1 MNIYKMELIK
11 TINDRDYTDIAVN
24 VFNILKSRYGYTLR
38 ISRLLEVIKDVFL
51 FGTDLL
57 LVDLKSCSNGPF
69 DSFIMDRMIDWQ
81 QGKEVNFSKIKDEI
95 YNTYQF
101 SSSEKLILETGSI
114 EERLWGFF
122 LALSKAQL
130 E

>member
-1 MNIYKMELIK
+1 MNVYKMELIK

-57 LVDLKSCSNGPF
+57 LVDLKYCSNGPF
-69 DSFIMDRMIDWQ
+69 DSFMMDRMIDWQ

>member
-1 MNIYKMELIK
+1 MELIK

-69 DSFIMDRMIDWQ
+69 DSFMMDRMIDWQ
-81 QGKEVNFSKIKDEI
+81 QGREVNFSKIKDEI